1 MYPAQQILQRPFTID
16 DEAENFAQEIE
27 KHMIAEFSVLELH
40 LNSMGHVFGALAFRL
55 LEMNQVCTAMQ
66 WLKVIL
72 KRSTVML
79 CHDYI
84 PK

>member
-27 KHMIAEFSVLELH
+27 KHMIAEFSLLELH